1 MSNYTKNDELFSK
14 LSESKANEGIT
25 IVSKLNQNNKN
36 TFKLVDVVDIDWDGA
51 KLYIENES
59 GNTIENIISDS
70 SEFLTILQDTINK
83 STGDKT
89 IDLNVNC
96 SILENSKLSMYLIN
110 NEYMKVD
117 YYGSTVY
124 DDDVKNYI
132 YSDSFLTQHMYID
145 KDLTTFIPGLPYQN
159 PFKAIV
165 ALNMPLA
172 FNQENLSHQKLVMC
186 KDFILGDEQN
196 DHGVMCPKWYNES
209 RSVSWDGENTKG
221 LIVKY
226 TNNNTYPIVS
236 HTDTIDISFGEN
248 LTTVVNGDGTYS
260 VNNVSDTT
268 AEVFTEVKAINNVAS
283 LIDRDFILVYKDK
296 MVAAWEIASTGKYY
310 QQIGISL
317 SGDSA
322 IVGENVIR
330 FNIELADNYSP
341 ENPKVYLKEK
351 KSGKYVN
358 YIEKDLNLSLTA
370 GDYWLLYFDADNNA
384 LFKTYATNYTLGFNV
399 SSPRF
404 KPYTL
409 DGNNL
414 DYIQLYVSESTVS
427 EKVSPELYWE
437 NQVSYKELYLNSN
450 FTNKCLSRKT
460 SDLTV
465 TYKSSNSN
473 VATVDSTGKLKLIG
487 LGSTIISATSEETDT
502 YLSETIKYQI
512 NVIQNIPTSNETKY
526 IMAFIYPLIKVTD
539 TEGKS
544 YSPLLI
550 SFKDNSKQIIKDKYL
565 WMNSEDSLNILNR
578 NINNQNYKQNH
589 INFFNEHI
597 TQLNKTF
604 IGDNGVGLPSTEDKL
619 GSLRVKTWK
628 DTETDN
634 SYGQIQYLD
643 SLLKMF
649 LSNKVTIELN
659 TIDEDGYL
667 ISCGSADNYSKL
679 QSIFNDYSNYA
690 QGKINQVF
698 IDKYP
703 WLF

>member
-70 SEFLTILQDTINK
+70 SEFLTILQNTINK

-117 YYGSTVY
+117 YYGSTIY

-209 RSVSWDGENTKG
+209 RSVSWDGENSKG

-226 TNNNTYPIVS
+226 TNNSTYPIVS
-236 HTDTIDISFGEN
+236 HTDTIDVSFGEN

-260 VNNVSDTT
+260 TNNINDTT
-268 AEVFTEVKAINNVAS
+268 AEVFTQVKAIDNVAS

-322 IVGENVIR
+322 IVGETVIR

-358 YIEKDLNLSLTA
+358 YVEKDLHLSLTA
-370 GDYWLLYFDADNNA
+370 EDYWLLYFDTDNNA
-384 LFKTYATNYTLGFNV
+384 LFKTYSTNYTLGFNV

-427 EKVSPELYWE
+427 EKTSPELYWE
-437 NQVSYKELYLNSN
+437 NQVSYKELYLNGN

-502 YLSETIKYQI
+502 YLSETIQYQI
-512 NVIQNIPTSNETKY
+512 NVIQNIPTSNNTKY

-550 SFKDNSKQIIKDKYL
+550 SFKDNSKQLIKDKYL

-604 IGDNGVGLPSTEDKL
+604 IGDNGVGLTSTEDKL

-643 SLLKMF
+643 SLIKMF
-649 LSNKVTIELN
+649 LSNNVTIELN